1 MEPPIGNDSDSSGG
15 MALRLAGCT
24 ALVVGGSSGIGLGI
38 GRRLQ
43 AAGAKVHI
51 TGTRESVTYGADIAD
66 LSFHQLDVADDGAVV
81 DLAGQF
87 GRLDVLVYS
96 AGVVAYRRAEYDIT
110 TFRKVVEVNL
120 IGAMSCC
127 TAFHD
132 TLAAAKDAAVLLV
145 GSTSSFIATPGQ
157 PAYGA
162 SKGGLLTL
170 MRSLAKAW
178 AGDGIRVN
186 GLAPGLVETK
196 LTRASRDNPQAYAAS
211 QARIPLRR
219 WGTPEEMGDAAA
231 FLVSPLAS
239 YITGQMLLVDGGA
252 TLL

>member
-1 MEPPIGNDSDSSGG
+1 MTFRLGG
-15 MALRLAGCT
+15 RS

-38 GRRLQ
+38 ARRLQ
-43 AAGAKVHI
+43 AAGATVHI
-51 TGTRESVTYGADIAD
+51 TGTRDADVYGDD
-66 LSFHQLDVADDGAVV
+66 VQGLECHRLDVVDDLAVA
-81 DLAGQF
+81 DLAG
-87 GRLDVLVYS
+87 RLDSLHILVYS
-96 AGVVAYRRAEYDIT
+96 AGTVAYRRAEYDIA
-110 TFRKVVEVNL
+110 TFRRVVEVNL

-127 TAFHD
+127 TAVHPR
-132 TLAAAKDAAVLLV
+132 LAGVDDAAVLLV

-162 SKGGLLTL
+162 SKGALVTL
-170 MRSLAKAW
+170 VKSLAKAW
-178 AGDGIRVN
+178 ARDGIRVN

-196 LTRASRDNPQAYAAS
+196 LTTASRENPRAYAAS
-211 QARIPLRR
+211 LERIPLGR
-219 WGTPEEMGDAAA
+219 WGTAEEMGDAAA